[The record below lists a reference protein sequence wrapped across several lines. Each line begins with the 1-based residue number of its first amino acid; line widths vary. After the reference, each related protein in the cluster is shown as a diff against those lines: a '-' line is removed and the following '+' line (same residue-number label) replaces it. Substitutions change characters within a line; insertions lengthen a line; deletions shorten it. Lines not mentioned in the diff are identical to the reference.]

1 VSLMPPPPQR
11 LPPVVPSVRAPL
23 RIGVDAGPLLSE
35 GGISSYVGPLIRAL
49 ISTDEHADYRLVL
62 RRGWISHP
70 AADRLT
76 TLAPVTRIGVPDR
89 LLSFWWNRLRWPFPW
104 PRDLWRDLDVFLATC
119 LFTPRV
125 TCGKI
130 VSIVYDLIPLRLPV
144 LFPDAD
150 RFRQQ
155 VERVLSRSAA
165 VIAISQCTRQD
176 LVSLLGADP
185 TRITVIYPGCTETFR
200 PAAATEVAT
209 VAARYGLRGPYVLYV
224 GSLGPHKNVPTLLA
238 AFRRARLE
246 QGFSAKLVLVGSHR
260 WGAETLATLTSLPT
274 QDDILITGPVPAA
287 DLPPLYTGAACFVFP
302 SYYEGFGLPVLEAMA
317 CGAPVIVSRA
327 GALPEVV
334 GGAGILVDPG
344 DPADLATAMCRV
356 CRDPVFRNRMAS
368 ASLVQASRFSWTQ
381 SAADT
386 MGLLREVAARTDGDD

>member
-1 VSLMPPPPQR
+1 VILEARPRQT
-11 LPPVVPSVRAPL
+11 LPPAVPSVHTPL
-23 RIGVDAGPLLSE
+23 RIGVDAGPLLGE
-35 GGISSYVGPLIRAL
+35 GGISSYVGPLVRAL
-49 ISTDEHADYRLVL
+49 LATDERPECRLVL

-70 AADRLT
+70 AADSLSA
-76 TLAPVTRIGVPDR
+76 LAPVTRIGVPDR
-89 LLSFWWNRLRWPFPW
+89 LLSFWWNRLGWPFPW

-130 VSIVYDLIPLRLPV
+130 VSIVYDLIPLRLPA
-144 LFPDAD
+144 LFPNAD

-155 VERVLSRSAA
+155 VERLLSRSAA
-165 VIAISQCTRQD
+165 VIAISQCTRRD

-185 TRITVIYPGCTETFR
+185 ARITVIYPGCTETFR

-209 VAARYGLRGPYVLYV
+209 VAARYGIRGPYILYV

-246 QGFSAKLVLVGSHR
+246 RGLSATLVLVGSHR
-260 WGAETLATLTSLPT
+260 WGAETLAALTSLPN
-274 QDDILITGPVPAA
+274 QDDILTTGPVPLA
-287 DLPPLYTGAACFVFP
+287 DLPPLYTGAACFVYP

-334 GGAGILVDPG
+334 GDAGVLVDPR

-356 CRDPVFRNRMAS
+356 CRDSAFRNRMAS
-368 ASLVQASRFSWTQ
+368 ASLVQATRFSWTQ

-386 MGLLREVAARTDGDD
+386 MGLLREVAAQTDGDD